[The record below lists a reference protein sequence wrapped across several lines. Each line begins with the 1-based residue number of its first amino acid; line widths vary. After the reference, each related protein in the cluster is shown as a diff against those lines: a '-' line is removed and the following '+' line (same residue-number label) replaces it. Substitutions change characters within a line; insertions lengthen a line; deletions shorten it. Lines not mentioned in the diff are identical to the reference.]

1 MIVSSDYLS
10 CTNNSFNSNVIIEC
24 IFKYIY
30 IYKFELINIILR
42 AM

>member
-10 CTNNSFNSNVIIEC
+10 CRNNSFNSNVIIEC

-30 IYKFELINIILR
+30 KFELINIILR